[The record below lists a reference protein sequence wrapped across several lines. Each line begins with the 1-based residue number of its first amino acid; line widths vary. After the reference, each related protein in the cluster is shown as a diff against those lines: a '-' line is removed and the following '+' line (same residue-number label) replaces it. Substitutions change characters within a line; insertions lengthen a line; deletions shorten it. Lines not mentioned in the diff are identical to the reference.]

1 MITIAFF
8 NNKGGVGKTT
18 LLYHVA
24 WMFADL
30 GVESVCIDLDPQSNL
45 TSMCLPDA
53 ELQRIWPDRGTR
65 ASIFGMLEPL
75 VRGKG
80 DLLSPPIIAVKR
92 RLSLLP
98 GDLALSQIEDRMSI
112 DWMQASSGNE
122 SALRFSAS
130 FSRAITMAGAASGAQ
145 LAFIDLGP
153 NLGSITRA
161 ALIAADFVVVP
172 LAPDLFSIQA
182 LRNLGPRITAWRT
195 EWADRV
201 GKRPSDLDFSLPN
214 GDMRPAG
221 YVVMQFGLRDGNP
234 VKAYERFLARIP
246 AEFHE
251 HVVMDSFDKTVA
263 EDPYHLASLKHYR
276 SLAPLAM
283 QARKPMFELKASDG
297 VIGAHTDAV
306 RACRRDFEKLALGIA
321 SRVNL
326 QPPEIR

>member
-1 MITIAFF
+1 
-8 NNKGGVGKTT
+8 
-18 LLYHVA
+18 
-24 WMFADL
+24 
-30 GVESVCIDLDPQSNL
+30 
-45 TSMCLPDA
+45 
-53 ELQRIWPDRGTR
+53 
-65 ASIFGMLEPL
+65 
-75 VRGKG
+75 
-80 DLLSPPIIAVKR
+80 
-92 RLSLLP
+92 
-98 GDLALSQIEDRMSI
+98 
-112 DWMQASSGNE
+112 
-122 SALRFSAS
+122 
-130 FSRAITMAGAASGAQ
+130 MAGAASGAQ